1 MPDLRQTR
9 KKLKLALAIMAG
21 VDVLAAAIYFSPLV
35 GSAQSRSQEL
45 LQLNTELIAKTKQ
58 NQPLQNLPQKVT
70 LAGNQIN
77 DFYKR
82 FPARNSEVLTEI
94 GKLKDANGVAIEQGK
109 YKELDETE
117 GHVRPMEI
125 EATLGGNYTS
135 LAKFINAVERDQ
147 MFFVINGIAL
157 GGEAQGSVKLTVKL
171 DAYLKAG
178 S

>member
-9 KKLKLALAIMAG
+9 KKLKMALAIMAG

-35 GSAQSRSQEL
+35 GSAESRSQEL
-45 LQLNTELIAKTKQ
+45 VQLNTELAAKTKQ
-58 NQPLQNLPQKVT
+58 NLPLQNLPQKVT
-70 LAGNQIN
+70 LAGKEIN

-82 FPARNSEVLTEI
+82 FPERNSEVLTEL
-94 GKLKDANGVAIEQGK
+94 GKLKDANGVTIEQGK
-109 YKELDETE
+109 YKELDDAQ
-117 GHVRPMEI
+117 GQVRPMEI
-125 EATLGGNYTS
+125 EATLGGSYTS

>member
-9 KKLKLALAIMAG
+9 KKLKTAIAIMAG
-21 VDVLAAAIYFSPLV
+21 IDVLAAVIYFSPLV
-35 GSAQSRSQEL
+35 GSAQSRQEQIV
-45 LQLNTELIAKTKQ
+45 QLNTELAAKTKQ
-58 NQPLQNLPQKVT
+58 NQPLQNLDKKIK
-70 LAGNQIN
+70 LASTQIG

-82 FPARNSEVLTEI
+82 FPTRNSEVLTEI
-94 GKLKDANGVAIEQGK
+94 GKLKDANGVTIEQGK
-109 YKELDETE
+109 YKELEE
-117 GHVRPMEI
+117 AQGNVRPMEI
-125 EATLGGNYTS
+125 EATLGGSYTS

-157 GGEAQGSVKLTVKL
+157 GGEAQGPVKLTVKL